1 MAAVAGCMMVGVVMR
16 PSLFLPT
23 TTNICVRS
31 NEGSHVDPVERAEMV
46 EKQLD
51 AMVQRRAR
59 KGETDPDETEQIW
72 GESVRRYHAR
82 RRDENRRE

>member
-1 MAAVAGCMMVGVVMR
+1 
-16 PSLFLPT
+16 
-23 TTNICVRS
+23 
-31 NEGSHVDPVERAEMV
+31 VDPVERAEMV